1 MLRKTHW
8 ENVYETKPSDT
19 VSWYEAVP
27 TQSMAMLAV
36 AGLSVDSSVVDV
48 GGGDSLLAGVLVD
61 RGIRSVTVVELSRA
75 ALARAQAR
83 IGDKASRV
91 TWLEGDITTLAL
103 PSAAYDIWHD
113 RAVFH
118 FLTDPDDRARYTAA
132 AARSVRLGGAVVIG
146 TFALDGPTRCSGLEV
161 ARYSPEGLAAEFGD
175 AFVLRHG
182 IEDVHRTPSG
192 AEQRFAWAV
201 LTRV

>member
-1 MLRKTHW
+1 MPRKTHW
-8 ENVYETKPSDT
+8 ENVYATKPTDT

-27 TQSMAMLAV
+27 TQSMAMLAL

-61 RGIRSVTVVELSRA
+61 QGIRSVTLVELSGA

-91 TWLEGDITTLAL
+91 TWIEGDITTVTL
-103 PSAAYDIWHD
+103 PPSSFDFWHD

-118 FLTDPDDRARYTAA
+118 FLTDPHDRARYTAA
-132 AARSVRLGGAVVIG
+132 AARSVRVGGAVVIG
-146 TFALDGPTRCSGLEV
+146 TFALDGPTRCSGLDV
-161 ARYSPEGLAAEFGD
+161 VRYSPEGLAAEFAD

-182 IEDVHRTPSG
+182 IEAVHRTPSG